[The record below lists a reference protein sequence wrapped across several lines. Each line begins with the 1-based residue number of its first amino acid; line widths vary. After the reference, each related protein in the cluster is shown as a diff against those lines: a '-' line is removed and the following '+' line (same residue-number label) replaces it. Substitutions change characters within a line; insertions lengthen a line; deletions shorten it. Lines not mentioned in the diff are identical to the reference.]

1 MMQRLLYECDTMAKS
16 TLFCCSKLTLWNI
29 TYILHRHTQ
38 AGKVVGIRLQLC
50 NANFS
55 LYCNAFGFESTV
67 AEHKGY
73 TVSMCTATLLPCS
86 QIYCYSVVPS
96 ARAKALKNARS
107 IMRLPV

>member
-1 MMQRLLYECDTMAKS
+1 MLIFQLSPLSR
-16 TLFCCSKLTLWNI
+16 FFPLTQGQ
-29 TYILHRHTQ
+29 YILHRHTQ

-86 QIYCYSVVPS
+86 QIYCYSVVP
-96 ARAKALKNARS
+96 
-107 IMRLPV
+107 